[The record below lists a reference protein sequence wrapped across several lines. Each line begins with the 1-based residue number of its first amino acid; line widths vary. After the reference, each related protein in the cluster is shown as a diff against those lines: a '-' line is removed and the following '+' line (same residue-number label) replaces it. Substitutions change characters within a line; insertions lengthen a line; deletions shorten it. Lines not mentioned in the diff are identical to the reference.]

1 MSPNWPAGPVGRWTD
16 PDADRAVRLDM
27 IAAPLLIPAMPR
39 LGELDLPNRLAPAV
53 PRGVTQF
60 GFGVLC
66 STTAI
71 LVRSV
76 LDGLAA
82 GGGAPFALCFPAMML
97 ATLFARWQAG
107 AVTAVLGI
115 GYAYYYSIP
124 PGGSYRT
131 ASVATPLTL
140 AFIILTAIITVAIAE
155 MFRQAVRRATAERD
169 RQIAERDLLLQ
180 EIDHRM
186 KNNFAIV
193 ASILDI
199 QRRRLSGEAAEAL
212 GTALHRVESIAR
224 AHRHLYRGTGQS
236 DAVQMRAYLGD
247 LCAALADALLLRGG
261 VTLACS
267 VDEVEVPRDRA
278 VSIGLVVNELVTNAA
293 KHAFRNRDGGTI
305 EVAFRKSPAGWTLI
319 VGDDGVGLQG
329 AAPAGPD
336 HGLGS
341 RLIPAFARQANGTL
355 TTQSGPGG
363 TIVTMELP
371 A

>member
-1 MSPNWPAGPVGRWTD
+1 
-16 PDADRAVRLDM
+16 
-27 IAAPLLIPAMPR
+27 MPR

-66 STTAI
+66 SSSAI
-71 LVRSV
+71 LVRAL
-76 LDGLAA
+76 LDGVAA

-107 AVTAVLGI
+107 VVTATLGI
-115 GYAYYYSIP
+115 TYGYYYTVP
-124 PGGSYRT
+124 PSGTFRSNG
-131 ASVATPLTL
+131 VATPLTVG
-140 AFIILTAIITVAIAE
+140 FIVVAAIITVALAE
-155 MFRQAVRRATAERD
+155 LFRRSVRRATAERD
-169 RQIAERDLLLQ
+169 RQIADRDLLLQ

-212 GTALHRVESIAR
+212 GTALYRVESIAR

-267 VDEVEVPRDRA
+267 VDEAEVPRDRA
-278 VSIGLVVNELVTNAA
+278 VSIGLIVNELVTNAA
-293 KHAFRNRDGGTI
+293 KHAFTDRVGGTI
-305 EVAFRKSPAGWTLI
+305 SVGFRKRPGGWTLI
-319 VGDDGVGLQG
+319 VSDDGVGMHA

-355 TTQSGPGG
+355 ATESGPHG
-363 TIVTMELP
+363 TVVTMDLP

>member
-1 MSPNWPAGPVGRWTD
+1 MAGANRVTD
-16 PDADRAVRLDM
+16 LD
-27 IAAPLLIPAMPR
+27 ISSRSGLTPGVPR

-66 STTAI
+66 STSAI

-76 LDGLAA
+76 LDGVAA

-107 AVTAVLGI
+107 VVTATLGI
-115 GYAYYYSIP
+115 AYAYHYSVP
-124 PGGSYRT
+124 PGGSVQ
-131 ASVATPLTL
+131 AANAATPLTL
-140 AFIILTAIITVAIAE
+140 AFIVVTAILTVALAE
-155 MFRQAVRRATAERD
+155 LFRRSVRRATAERD

-199 QRRRLSGEAAEAL
+199 QRRRLTGDAAEAL

-224 AHRHLYRGTGQS
+224 AHRHLYRGTGQG

-267 VDEVEVPRDRA
+267 VDEAEVPRDRA
-278 VSIGLVVNELVTNAA
+278 VSIGLIVNELVTNAA
-293 KHAFRNRDGGTI
+293 KHAFTGRAGGTI
-305 EVAFRKSPAGWTLI
+305 TVCFRKRPGGWTLI
-319 VGDDGVGLQG
+319 VSDDGVGMRD
-329 AAPAGPD
+329 AAPAGPG

-341 RLIPAFARQANGTL
+341 RLIPAFARQANGVL
-355 TTQSGPGG
+355 TTESGPDG
-363 TIVTMELP
+363 TTVTMDLP
-371 A
+371 G

>member
-1 MSPNWPAGPVGRWTD
+1 
-16 PDADRAVRLDM
+16 
-27 IAAPLLIPAMPR
+27 MPR

-60 GFGVLC
+60 GVGVLC
-66 STTAI
+66 STSAI

-76 LDGLAA
+76 LDVVAA
-82 GGGAPFALCFPAMML
+82 GGGAPFALCYPAMML

-107 AVTAVLGI
+107 AVTAAFGI
-115 GYAYYYSIP
+115 AYAYCYSIP
-124 PGGSYRT
+124 PSGTFRSTGI
-131 ASVATPLTL
+131 ATPLTM
-140 AFIILTAIITVAIAE
+140 AFIVVAAIITVALAE
-155 MFRQAVRRATAERD
+155 VFRRSVRRATAERD
-169 RQIAERDLLLQ
+169 REIADRDLLLQ

-199 QRRRLSGEAAEAL
+199 QRRRLSGEAADAL
-212 GTALHRVESIAR
+212 GTALYRVESIAR
-224 AHRHLYRGTGQS
+224 AHRHLYRGTGQT

-261 VTLACS
+261 VTLTCS
-267 VDEVEVPRDRA
+267 VDEAEVSRDRA
-278 VSIGLVVNELVTNAA
+278 VSIGLIVNELVTNAA
-293 KHAFRNRDGGTI
+293 KHAFTARAGGTI
-305 EVAFRKSPAGWTLI
+305 SVGFRRRPSGWTLI
-319 VGDDGVGLQG
+319 VSDDGVGMQG
-329 AAPAGPD
+329 AAPAGPG

-355 TTQSGPGG
+355 ATKSGPDG
-363 TIVTMELP
+363 TTVTMELP